1 MYKKCTAEPYSF
13 LVNDATLPSD
23 NLLRF
28 RKSLRG
34 GITQSSHRYAEAN
47 NKYMKNHDKSKES
60 SYLIYLD
67 ANNLYGRTMSQTL
80 PVEGFKWVKNV
91 SKIDEELIKNYD
103 NDCDIEFILK
113 VDIAYLSLLPEKIKI
128 NKCNKFVCTLFDKK
142 SKLSI

>member
-1 MYKKCTAEPYSF
+1 MIEKG
-13 LVNDATLPSD
+13 V
-23 NLLRF
+23 
-28 RKSLRG
+28 RG

-67 ANNLYGRTMSQTL
+67 ANNLYGWTMSQTL